1 MDVTRLIAR
10 LLWIVPAVLL
20 FLTFNQAK
28 VAYDLRQTWEQGV
41 PATAEV
47 LAYDNAN
54 RVDVTYGY
62 VSLRVPLPDGQVME
76 KDHMSLPPTIL
87 PRLEGETELA
97 VHVRPGAAQELVVDK
112 LMPAHWLIAAGQAGM
127 SFIGFLFFGAGILW
141 WNRSLQRQQGGK
153 EETATLP

>member
-1 MDVTRLIAR
+1 VDKTRLIAR
-10 LLWIVPAVLL
+10 ILWVFPGFLL
-20 FLTFNQAK
+20 FLAFNQAK
-28 VAYDLRQTWEQGV
+28 VAYDLRQTWEHGT

-62 VSLRVPLPDGQVME
+62 VSLRVLMPDGSVIE
-76 KDHMSLPPTIL
+76 KDQMSLPPTIL
-87 PRLEGETELA
+87 PRLEDDSELA

-127 SFIGFLFFGAGILW
+127 GLIGFLLFGAGVLW
-141 WNRSLQRQQGGK
+141 WNRYLRRQPSDVD
-153 EETATLP
+153 AV

>member
-1 MDVTRLIAR
+1 MDATRLIAR

-20 FLTFNQAK
+20 FLTFNQVK
-28 VAYDLRQTWEQGV
+28 VAYDLRQTWEQGT

-62 VSLRVPLPDGQVME
+62 VSLRVPLPDGRVMD
-76 KDHMSLPPTIL
+76 KDRLSLPPTIL

-97 VHVRPGAAQELVVDK
+97 VHVRPGAAQELVIDK

-127 SFIGFLFFGAGILW
+127 SFFGFLLFGGFVLW
-141 WNRSLQRQQGGK
+141 WNRYLQRQR
-153 EETATLP
+153 EHMDEAATIS